1 MLIAKDFPMTEVKS
15 DFLISRIVERLA
27 EQLVREKG
35 FSIDKAF
42 ATIYSSSTF
51 SALDDKKSG
60 LFEQS
65 PDYVFDRL
73 EKELE
78 REC

>member
-1 MLIAKDFPMTEVKS
+1 MTEVKS
-15 DFLISRIVERLA
+15 DYLISRIVERLA
-27 EQLVREKG
+27 EQLVKEKG
-35 FSIDKAF
+35 FSIEKAF

-65 PDYVFDRL
+65 PDYVFEHL
-73 EKELE
+73 EKELKE
-78 REC
+78 KA